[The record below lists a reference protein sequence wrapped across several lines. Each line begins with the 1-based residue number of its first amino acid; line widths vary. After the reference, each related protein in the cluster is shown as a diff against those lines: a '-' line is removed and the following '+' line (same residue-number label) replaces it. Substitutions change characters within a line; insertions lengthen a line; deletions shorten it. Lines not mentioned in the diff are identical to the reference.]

1 MGSKLIKISQLSL
14 HIKLHINI
22 FYENEVYIIW
32 FWSLSPSDDVGIK
45 AITRSVLGKNGE
57 KNEEVT
63 DERLKGI
70 EPKMIE
76 LIMNEVILVF
86 EKNLMNLVIFF
97 YYQSP
102 SFRLLTNF
110 DWFFS
115 TGWLTLHFSMII
127 FIVMS

>member
-1 MGSKLIKISQLSL
+1 MGSKLFKISQLSL

-57 KNEEVT
+57 QNEEVT

-86 EKNLMNLVIFF
+86 EKNEC
-97 YYQSP
+97 S
-102 SFRLLTNF
+102 
-110 DWFFS
+110 D
-115 TGWLTLHFSMII
+115 I
-127 FIVMS
+127 FICSHPPLDCLQILIGFSPHLASSLWCHKSTS

>member
-1 MGSKLIKISQLSL
+1 MGSKLFKISQLSL

-86 EKNLMNLVIFF
+86 EKNECSDIFICSHPPLDCL
-97 YYQSP
+97 QI
-102 SFRLLTNF
+102 LIG
-110 DWFFS
+110 FS
-115 TGWLTLHFSMII
+115 LHDGWPCI